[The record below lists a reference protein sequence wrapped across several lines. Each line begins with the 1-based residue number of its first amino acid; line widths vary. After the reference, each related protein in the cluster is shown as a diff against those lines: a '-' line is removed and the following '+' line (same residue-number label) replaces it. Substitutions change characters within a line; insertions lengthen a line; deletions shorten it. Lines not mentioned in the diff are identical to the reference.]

1 MTFGRRGQGGCARAA
16 GLTHAAASAKID
28 AMPRAL
34 VATAPRTPALVEYR
48 EPELGPGEVR
58 LRSVLSVVKHGTELR
73 AFRADTR
80 DTTVPFDRELGLH
93 LPGERRDAFPLPLGN
108 QGVARVVEV
117 GPGAERFRL
126 GDLVFGPLAVRE
138 THTVTEEVLQAVPA
152 GTAPEALLCW
162 DPASVALCGIHDS
175 GIRVGDRVLVTGLG
189 AIGLM
194 AAQLARLQGAGWVA
208 CSDPIARRRELAA
221 AHGADLLI
229 NPTAEDAGLTV
240 KRHTGGQGAD
250 VSIEASGSYAALH
263 DALRATAYGGT
274 VASLAYYTGTA
285 EALHLQG
292 EWHRN
297 QLTLISSRN
306 VNDPL
311 RADPRW
317 DAGRMHGQVIDLL
330 AAGRLRADGVL
341 DPIVPFERSAEA
353 YREIERN
360 PDASIKL
367 AVRYS

>member
-1 MTFGRRGQGGCARAA
+1 
-16 GLTHAAASAKID
+16 
-28 AMPRAL
+28 MPRAL

-48 EPELGPGEVR
+48 EPEIGPGQVR
-58 LRSVLSVVKHGTELR
+58 LRSVMSVVKHGTELR
-73 AFRADTR
+73 GFRADTR
-80 DTTVPFDRELGLH
+80 DATHPFDRTLRLH
-93 LPGERRDAFPLPLGN
+93 VPGERRSAFPLPLGH
-108 QGVARVVEV
+108 QMVARVVEV
-117 GPGAERFRL
+117 GPGAERFRP
-126 GDLVFGPLAVRE
+126 GDLVFGPLPVRE
-138 THTVTEEVLQAVPA
+138 THTVAEEILQAVPA
-152 GTAPEALLCW
+152 GADPQALVCW

-208 CSDPIARRRELAA
+208 CSDPFAKRRDLAA
-221 AHGADLLI
+221 AHGADRVI
-229 NPTAEDAGLTV
+229 DPTAEDVGLTV

-250 VSIEASGSYAALH
+250 VSVEASGSYAALH

-274 VASLAYYTGTA
+274 VASIAYYTGTA

-317 DAGRMHGQVIDLL
+317 DSERMHRQVIGLL

-341 DPIVPFERSAEA
+341 DPIVPFEECAEA
-353 YREIERN
+353 YREIERD
-360 PDASIKL
+360 PAASIKL
-367 AVRYS
+367 AVRHP

>member
-1 MTFGRRGQGGCARAA
+1 
-16 GLTHAAASAKID
+16 
-28 AMPRAL
+28 MPRAL

-48 EPELGPGEVR
+48 EPELGPGQVR

-73 AFRADTR
+73 AVRADTR
-80 DTTVPFDRELGLH
+80 DATVPFDRTLRLH
-93 LPGERRDAFPLPLGN
+93 VPGERRNVFPLPLGH
-108 QGVARVVEV
+108 QGVAEV
-117 GPGAERFRL
+117 LEAGPGAERFQP
-126 GDLVFGPLAVRE
+126 GDLVFGPLPVRE
-138 THTVTEEVLQAVPA
+138 THTVAEEVLKPVPA
-152 GTAPEALLCW
+152 GADPAALVCW

-208 CSDPIARRRELAA
+208 CSDPFARRRDLAA
-221 AHGADLLI
+221 THGSDLVI
-229 NPTAEDAGLTV
+229 DPTAEDVGLTI

-250 VSIEASGSYAALH
+250 VSVEASGSYAALH

-317 DAGRMHGQVIDLL
+317 DSERMHRQVIDLL
-330 AAGRLRADGVL
+330 VAGKLRADGLL
-341 DPIVPFERSAEA
+341 DPIVPFEESAEA

-360 PDASIKL
+360 PDAGIKL
-367 AVRYS
+367 AVRHP